1 MRADRQTLL
10 RYLFFLPIFLCIS
23 CTQKAEEPSHL
34 RGTFPLQS
42 SFKPFYEQLGGL
54 SRLGPAISP
63 AIEQGDKRYQYT
75 TAVLLEYDRKTG
87 QVQLSPLGR
96 EFGFRTLSHAIVQEG
111 NVQQPK
117 IYPLF
122 EKVYAEMGGEAIL
135 GPPLS
140 EVRYNERLGRYEQYF
155 ERVGFYILEKDISQ
169 TVYLLSYG
177 AWKCRQSCPFQPP
190 ENSRIDLPTFQAEP
204 MVAFV
209 SRYGI
214 DFTGFALSEPYLTSD
229 GLVEQIYE
237 CLVLTFNPEHP
248 EQVDL
253 RPLPQL
259 LGIPSD
265 ELEEPQSLPDYEWVS
280 VDQGRGFLVPYRFW
294 EYLQAHG
301 GLDLSGPPL
310 TRAHDLAEGYQR
322 QCFVKFCI
330 EDQIDLYGN
339 RVVRLSK
346 LGEEYRR
353 QKVQALAES
362 QRPLDIIQITLHAWE
377 SQPIIAPDR
386 EQEIGVSVYS
396 EKRPLSGISPEL
408 VLTYPGGRE
417 ETLTLPPTDSEGKT
431 QLKLSPIHAENGT
444 LIPYRVCVQD
454 RREQRFC
461 VRDSFLIWRAE
472 ELARQNVQY
481 LPAIF
486 NWLEKTYQ
494 IFLPFLSR

>member
-1 MRADRQTLL
+1 MRADRRTFL
-10 RYLFFLPIFLCIS
+10 RYLSFLLIFLCIS
-23 CTQKAEEPSHL
+23 CTQNAEEPSHL
-34 RGTFPLQS
+34 KGTFPLHS
-42 SFKPFYEQLGGL
+42 SFKHFYEQLGGF

-63 AIEQGDKRYQYT
+63 LIEQGDKRYQYT
-75 TAVLLEYDRKTG
+75 TAVLLEYDRKTE

-96 EFGFRTLSHAIVQEG
+96 EFGFPLLSNAVDQESSG
-111 NVQQPK
+111 KSPK

-155 ERVGFYILEKDISQ
+155 ERVGFYILEEDASQ

-190 ENSRIDLPTFQAEP
+190 ENSRIDLPTVQAEP

-259 LGIPSD
+259 LGIPPD
-265 ELEEPQSLPDYEWVS
+265 GLEDPQSLPDYEWVS
-280 VDQGRGFLVPYRFW
+280 VDQDRGFLVPQRFW
-294 EYLQAHG
+294 EYLQARG
-301 GLDLSGPPL
+301 GLELSGLPQ
-310 TRAHDLAEGYQR
+310 TKVHNLAEGYQR

-353 QKVQALAES
+353 RKMKALGENHS
-362 QRPLDIIQITLHAWE
+362 PLDITQITLHAWE
-377 SQPIIAPDR
+377 SQPIVAPDR

-396 EKRPLSGISPEL
+396 GNRPLSGISPEL
-408 VLTYPGGRE
+408 ILTYPGGRE
-417 ETLTLPPTDSEGKT
+417 ETSTLPPTDSEGKT
-431 QLKLSPIHAENGT
+431 QLKLPPIQAENGT

-461 VRDSFLIWRAE
+461 VRDSFLIWKAE

-481 LPAIF
+481 LPVIF
-486 NWLEKTYQ
+486 NWLEKTYK

>member
-1 MRADRQTLL
+1 MRADRYNLL
-10 RYLFFLPIFLCIS
+10 RYLSFLLIILCIS
-23 CTQKAEEPSHL
+23 CTQKTEEPTSL
-34 RGTFPLQS
+34 QGTFPLHS
-42 SFKPFYEQLGGL
+42 SLKPFYDRLGGL

-63 AIEQGDKRYQYT
+63 VIEQGDKRYQYT
-75 TAVLLEYDRKTG
+75 TAVLLEYDRNTE

-96 EFGFRTLSHAIVQEG
+96 EFGIPFLPNSVDQEG
-111 NVQQPK
+111 NVQTPK

-122 EKVYAEMGGEAIL
+122 EKIYTEMGGEEIV

-140 EVRYNERLGRYEQYF
+140 EVHYNERLGRYEQYF
-155 ERVGFYILEKDISQ
+155 ERVGFYILEEDVSQ

-177 AWKCRQSCPFQPP
+177 AWKCRQSCSFQVP
-190 ENSRIDLPTFQAEP
+190 ENSRIELPTVKAEP

-209 SRYGI
+209 SRHGI

-280 VDQGRGFLVPYRFW
+280 VDQGRGFLVPHRFW
-294 EYLQAHG
+294 EYLQTHG
-301 GLDLSGPPL
+301 GLELSGLPQ
-310 TRAHDLAEGYQR
+310 TKAHQLSEGYQR

-346 LGEEYRR
+346 LGEEYRK
-353 QKVQALAES
+353 QKMQAMGES
-362 QRPLDIIQITLHAWE
+362 QKPLDITQITLHAWE
-377 SQPIIAPDR
+377 SQPIVAPDQ

-396 EKRPLSGISPEL
+396 GNQPLSEVSAEL
-408 VLTYPGGRE
+408 ILTYPGGRE
-417 ETLTLPPTDSEGKT
+417 ETLTMPPTDSEGKT
-431 QLKLSPIHAENGT
+431 QIKLSPIQAENGS

-461 VRDSFLIWRAE
+461 VRDSFLIWKGE

-486 NWLEKTYQ
+486 NWLEKTYK

>member
-1 MRADRQTLL
+1 MRADRQILL
-10 RYLFFLPIFLCIS
+10 RYLSFLLIFLCIS
-23 CTQKAEEPSHL
+23 CTPKAEEPSHL
-34 RGTFPLQS
+34 KGTFLLHS

-54 SRLGPAISP
+54 SRLGPPISP
-63 AIEQGDKRYQYT
+63 PIEQGDKRYQYT
-75 TAVLLEYDRKTG
+75 TAVLLEFDQKTG
-87 QVQLSPLGR
+87 QVQLSPLGL
-96 EFGFRTLSHAIVQEG
+96 EFGFRSLSQAIVPEG
-111 NVQQPK
+111 NAQPPK

-122 EKVYAEMGGEAIL
+122 EKIYAEMGGEAIL
-135 GPPLS
+135 GPPLT
-140 EVRYNERLGRYEQYF
+140 EVRYNERSRRYEQYF
-155 ERVGFYILEKDISQ
+155 ERVGFYILEQDVSQ

-177 AWKCRQSCPFQPP
+177 AWKCRQSCPLQPP
-190 ENSRIDLPTFQAEP
+190 ENSRIDLPTVKAEP

-214 DFTGFALSEPYLTSD
+214 DFSGFALSEPYLTSD

-253 RPLPQL
+253 RSLPQL

-265 ELEEPQSLPDYEWVS
+265 ELEDPQSLPDYEWVS
-280 VDQGRGFLVPYRFW
+280 VDQGRGFLVPHRFW
-294 EYLQAHG
+294 KYLQAHG
-301 GLDLSGPPL
+301 GLELSGPPQ
-310 TRAHDLAEGYQR
+310 TKAHDLAEGYQR

-353 QKVQALAES
+353 QIVQALGE
-362 QRPLDIIQITLHAWE
+362 RPSPPDLTQITLHAWE
-377 SQPIIAPDR
+377 GQPIVAPDR

-396 EKRPLSGISPEL
+396 GKHPLSGISPEL
-408 VLTYPGGRE
+408 ILTYPDGRE

-431 QLKLSPIHAENGT
+431 QLKLSPIQAENGT

-461 VRDSFLIWRAE
+461 VRDSFLIWKTE

-481 LPAIF
+481 LPAVF
-486 NWLEKTYQ
+486 KWLETAYQ
-494 IFLPFLSR
+494 IFLPYVSR

>member
-10 RYLFFLPIFLCIS
+10 RYVSFLLIFLSIS
-23 CTQKAEEPSHL
+23 CAQKAEGPSHIK
-34 RGTFPLQS
+34 GTFPLHS
-42 SFKPFYEQLGGL
+42 SFMPFYEQLGGL
-54 SRLGPAISP
+54 NRLGPAISP

-96 EFGFRTLSHAIVQEG
+96 EFGFRPLSHAIVQEG

-155 ERVGFYILEKDISQ
+155 ERVGFYILEQDVSQ

-177 AWKCRQSCPFQPP
+177 AWKCQQSCPFQTP
-190 ENSRIDLPTFQAEP
+190 ENSRIDLPTVQAEP
-204 MVAFV
+204 MVGFV
-209 SRYGI
+209 SQYGI

-237 CLVLTFNPEHP
+237 GLVLTFNPEHP
-248 EQVDL
+248 DQVDL

-265 ELEEPQSLPDYEWVS
+265 ELEDPQSWPGYKWVS
-280 VDQGRGFLVPYRFW
+280 VDQERGFLVPHRFW

-301 GLDLSGPPL
+301 GLELSGPPQ
-310 TRAHDLAEGYQR
+310 TRAHDLADGYQW
-322 QCFVKFCI
+322 QCFIKFCI
-330 EDQIDLYGN
+330 EDQINLYGE

-346 LGEEYRR
+346 LGEEYRK
-353 QKVQALAES
+353 QKVQDLGE
-362 QRPLDIIQITLHAWE
+362 RPCPPDLTQITLHAWE
-377 SQPIIAPDR
+377 SQPIVAPDR
-386 EQEIGVSVYS
+386 QQEIGVSVYS
-396 EKRPLSGISPEL
+396 GKQPLSGVSAEL
-408 VLTYPGGRE
+408 ILTYPDGHE
-417 ETLTLPPTDSEGKT
+417 ETFTLPLTDSEGKT
-431 QLKLSPIHAENGT
+431 QLKLSPIQAENGT
-444 LIPYRVCVQD
+444 LIPYRVCVQG

-461 VRDSFLIWRAE
+461 VRDSFLIWKAE
-472 ELARQNVQY
+472 ELARQNFQY

-486 NWLEKTYQ
+486 KWLETAYQ
-494 IFLPFLSR
+494 IFLPYVSR